1 MQSAEPI
8 NNNKVRQETTDWQT
22 IINHLN
28 YTKQEKA
35 IIETYDSWDDSWNFH
50 WLLST
55 ITACLAQALASCM
68 TYKWTNENWRTLGVC
83 FRKVSPSVLV
93 NFIVNLMLGNYLTTI
108 LEENVFKKEEELL
121 QRGRHLLWQ
130 INGVA
135 VEVIYSQ

>member
-1 MQSAEPI
+1 
-8 NNNKVRQETTDWQT
+8 
-22 IINHLN
+22 
-28 YTKQEKA
+28 
-35 IIETYDSWDDSWNFH
+35 
-50 WLLST
+50 
-55 ITACLAQALASCM
+55 M

-135 VEVIYSQ
+135 VEVIYPNPQ